1 MRVACITDIHFGV
14 RGDSVNF
21 LDYYEKFYRD
31 TFFPKL
37 KKEGITTLLI
47 LGDTFETRKTIN
59 FNTLHRTKKMFFD
72 VLKDMDIKVHML
84 VGNHDAHFKNILE
97 VNSIELLLSEYLN
110 INAISKPTTI
120 NVDGIPICMIP
131 WICQDNEEYSLAEMK
146 NTKAKYCMGHFE
158 IAGFAMHRGM
168 ESEEGLTQASFQKF
182 SAVFS
187 GHYHHKS
194 SKGNITYLG
203 NPAQTTWSD
212 YGDVRGFHIF
222 DLKSEQLDFV
232 KNPNTMFHKIVYDD
246 AKTTLQE
253 LSLVDVSQYTGTY
266 VKVLVE
272 AKNNPVAF
280 DQFLSRLYGVNPLD
294 VALVEDGIDLTEVL
308 EDDIIDEAED
318 TVFIISKFIDAM
330 IVDGIDNSRAKSNMR
345 ELYMEALQQEKS

>member
-1 MRVACITDIHFGV
+1 MC
-14 RGDSVNF
+14 
-21 LDYYEKFYRD
+21 LC
-31 TFFPKL
+31 
-37 KKEGITTLLI
+37 
-47 LGDTFETRKTIN
+47 
-59 FNTLHRTKKMFFD
+59 
-72 VLKDMDIKVHML
+72 
-84 VGNHDAHFKNILE
+84 
-97 VNSIELLLSEYLN
+97 
-110 INAISKPTTI
+110 NAK
-120 NVDGIPICMIP
+120 
-131 WICQDNEEYSLAEMK
+131 
-146 NTKAKYCMGHFE
+146 
-158 IAGFAMHRGM
+158 
-168 ESEEGLTQASFQKF
+168 GLTQTL
-182 SAVFS
+182 
-187 GHYHHKS
+187 S
-194 SKGNITYLG
+194 SVGTLWVI
-203 NPAQTTWSD
+203 
-212 YGDVRGFHIF
+212 DVRGFHIF